1 MTKYYYELKWP
12 ESLPDSQR
20 NCEHIDEKE
29 LINKALDRLQDGVM
43 ESEIAYGKI
52 DDINLLNAC
61 KEIITNQVA
70 DFDTIKFAALQ
81 TIYLYDDQLLV
92 RVDNKDKLDPV
103 VNRGL

>member
-1 MTKYYYELKWP
+1 MTKYYYELEWP

-29 LINKALDRLQDGVM
+29 LINKALDRLQDGLM

-81 TIYLYDDQLLV
+81 TIYLYDDQLLI
-92 RVDNKDKLDPV
+92 RVDSKDKLDPI

>member
-12 ESLPDSQR
+12 ESLPNKER
-20 NCEHIDEKE
+20 NCEHINEKE
-29 LINKALDRLQDGVM
+29 LINKALDRLQDGLI
-43 ESEIAYGKI
+43 ESEIAYGKS
-52 DDINLLNAC
+52 DDINLLDAC
-61 KEIITNQVA
+61 KKIITNQVA

-92 RVDNKDKLDPV
+92 RVDSKNKLDPV